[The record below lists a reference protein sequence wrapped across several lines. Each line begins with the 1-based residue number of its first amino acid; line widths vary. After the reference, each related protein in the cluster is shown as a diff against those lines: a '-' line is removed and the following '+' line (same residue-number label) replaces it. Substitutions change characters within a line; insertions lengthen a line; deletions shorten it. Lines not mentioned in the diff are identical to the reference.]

1 MLSKGRERKRKK
13 PKEKERK
20 RERNRGTDMKNAGKT
35 IAIILIV
42 VIVLACAVGGF
53 IFYKVRKTAVGG
65 EAALDAALKDAGL
78 DRSAVYDVE
87 KDYEYQNGDAW
98 YEIEFKSNGVEYHYD
113 VDAKTGAVRGSN
125 QNNDD

>member
-1 MLSKGRERKRKK
+1 MKK
-13 PKEKERK
+13 
-20 RERNRGTDMKNAGKT
+20 AGKT

-53 IFYKVRKTAVGG
+53 IFYKIKKTTVGG

-113 VDAKTGAVRGSN
+113 VDAKTGAIKGSN